1 MFLVGLIYIVDGSD
15 IFIVNVL
22 IHVVGGSDLYIL
34 WMGLI
39 YIVDGMGLIYIV
51 DGSDI
56 YS

>member
-1 MFLVGLIYIVDGSD
+1 MGLIYVLDGSN

-22 IHVVGGSDLYIL
+22 IHVVGGSDIYIL

-51 DGSDI
+51 VGSDKL
-56 YS
+56 S

>member
-1 MFLVGLIYIVDGSD
+1 MFLVGLIYKVYGSD

-22 IHVVGGSDLYIL
+22 IHVVGGSDIYIL

>member
-1 MFLVGLIYIVDGSD
+1 MGLIYVLDGSD

-22 IHVVGGSDLYIL
+22 IHVVGGSDKYIL